1 MNENCVCG
9 HHWTKHGDV
18 VTNDHPNPCSEEGCS
33 CKNYEDVPSIQ
44 CQWAIHSGFVRHES
58 EAAIE
63 VEPPEEIKDLLWDEV
78 PETDEHN
85 DPVSNH
91 NTLVLA
97 GFIRGKEVGAGRGY
111 NV

>member
-1 MNENCVCG
+1 MNQASRE
-9 HHWTKHGDV
+9 V
-18 VTNDHPNPCSEEGCS
+18 VAKITDAI
-33 CKNYEDVPSIQ
+33 VFPSIGCTLTQ
-44 CQWAIHSGFVRHES
+44 EEADAIKEHVRARYFEENIQGAVHSGFVRN
-58 EAAIE
+58 

-97 GFIRGKEVGAGRGY
+97 GFVRGKEVGAGRGHKG
-111 NV
+111 

>member
-58 EAAIE
+58 EAAID
-63 VEPPEEIKDLLWDEV
+63 VETPEQIKDLLWHDDEYESKDKDV
-78 PETDEHN
+78 N
-85 DPVSNH
+85 DR
-91 NTLVLA
+91 LIEA
-97 GFIRGKEVGAGRGY
+97 FRRGKGCK
-111 NV
+111 